1 MEAMQLVD
9 RLERLLVEGL
19 HIPFTANVIVN
30 EEECLQVVDRLR
42 AVLQEEARKSP
53 AGGGISRDVEPVV
66 VGPVPPPLPPE
77 LAQHDLVKAARAHA
91 DQIIAE
97 AMRQAEDLRA
107 DADSYVLE
115 ELRQLQMQLEGLLR
129 RVRNGIRKLEQ
140 EGALASRRSRE
151 EQEE

>member
-30 EEECLQVVDRLR
+30 EEECLRVVDRLR
-42 AVLQEEARKSP
+42 AVLQEEARKAP
-53 AGGGISRDVEPVV
+53 AGGGMRDVEPVV
-66 VGPVPPPLPPE
+66 VGPVPPPIPPE

-97 AMRQAEDLRA
+97 AQKQAEELKA
-107 DADSYVLE
+107 DADNYVLE

-140 EGALASRRSRE
+140 EGALAARRSRE

>member
-19 HIPFTANVIVN
+19 HIPLTANVIVN
-30 EEECLQVVDRLR
+30 EEECLQIVDRLR
-42 AVLQEEARKSP
+42 AVLQEEARKGTAASGAAKP
-53 AGGGISRDVEPVV
+53 EPVV
-66 VGPVPPPLPPE
+66 VGPVPPPIPPE

-97 AMRQAEDLRA
+97 AQKQAEELKA
-107 DADSYVLE
+107 DADNYVLE
-115 ELRQLQMQLEGLLR
+115 ELQQLQVQLEGLLR
-129 RVRNGIRKLEQ
+129 RVRNGIRKLER
-140 EGALASRRSRE
+140 EGALAARRSRE

>member
-19 HIPFTANVIVN
+19 HIPLTTNVIVN
-30 EEECLQVVDRLR
+30 EEECLQIVDRLR
-42 AVLQEEARKSP
+42 AVLQEEARKGSVASGVREP
-53 AGGGISRDVEPVV
+53 EPVV
-66 VGPVPPPLPPE
+66 VGPVPPPIPPE

-97 AMRQAEDLRA
+97 AQKQAEELKA
-107 DADSYVLE
+107 DADNYVLE
-115 ELRQLQMQLEGLLR
+115 ELQQLQVQLEGLLR
-129 RVRNGIRKLEQ
+129 RVRNGIRKLER
-140 EGALASRRSRE
+140 EGALAARRSRE